1 MNKRE
6 QKQKKEEIKVI
17 KGLPREMWQHSLR
30 LMEVP
35 ENIIEIVLRNGR
47 MVAAEEWLNSA
58 VATSTCCAVTT
69 AEAVTLPRLFGVEI
83 ECYNAKRDNIIAK
96 CAAENLEMRD
106 SPYNHRDEGFAKIVN
121 DGSLRGNDTQEVVM
135 PPLNCFTDLQK
146 VCKALQNAGAKV
158 NVSCGLHVHI
168 DAREMSPQHAL
179 SIGRNYYYLR
189 QIINKSL
196 APSRRANNYCHVVCP
211 RRSLSDC
218 DVTWDELTSQNASR
232 YVAVNYQA
240 YLRHKTLEFRQ
251 HHGTINFKKI
261 SNWVRFLE
269 SLVSW
274 SETHA
279 LDADVSSKED
289 ARLVGLRVDLLRT
302 LRTSN

>member
-1 MNKRE
+1 
-6 QKQKKEEIKVI
+6 
-17 KGLPREMWQHSLR
+17 MWQHSLR

-47 MVAAEEWLNSA
+47 MTAADEWLDSA
-58 VATSTCCAVTT
+58 VTSRPRRVSVSAGAS
-69 AEAVTLPRLFGVEI
+69 AEVVTLPRLFGVEI

-106 SPYNHRDEGFAKIVN
+106 SPYNHRDEGFAKIVS
-121 DGSLRGNDTQEVVM
+121 DGSLCGNDTQEVVM
-135 PPLNCFTDLQK
+135 PPLNGFTDLQK

-158 NVSCGLHVHI
+158 NMSCGLHVHI

-179 SIGRNYYYLR
+179 NIGRNYYYLR
-189 QIINKSL
+189 QIIIKSL

-211 RRSLSDC
+211 RRSQADSDRGY
-218 DVTWDELTSQNASR
+218 DVTWEELTSRNASR

-251 HHGTINFKKI
+251 HQGSINFKKI
-261 SNWVRFLE
+261 SNWVLFLE

-274 SETHA
+274 SETHT
-279 LDADVSSKED
+279 LDADILSKED
-289 ARLVGLRVDLLRT
+289 GRLVGLRVDLLRT
-302 LRTSN
+302 IN